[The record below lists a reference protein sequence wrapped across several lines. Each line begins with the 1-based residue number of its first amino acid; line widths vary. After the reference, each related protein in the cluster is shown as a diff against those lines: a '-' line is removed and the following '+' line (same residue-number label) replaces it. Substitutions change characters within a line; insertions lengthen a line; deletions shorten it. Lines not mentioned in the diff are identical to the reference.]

1 MNSEAEGT
9 PLQGPLPLEL
19 QQIKAEKEAL
29 EAEKKETEKKEK
41 EAVEKETA
49 ALAARQ
55 HRQAE
60 HQEPRPGEFSIRL
73 RRSSTGD
80 SLGIVSP
87 EDPHTR
93 RSSRP
98 IKRKRFDD
106 ELGRG
111 AVGGWPSEALHLLQQ
126 EEEVRMRQP
135 GCSTGVAGSSSLVV
149 PEAPTTPVAAHGTAT
164 PVAVDPTLVNSCLA
178 LPDLRMKKKDR
189 KRKGRHREGALKDLS
204 RWKPV
209 DDLALITA
217 VGQTRDLAAVTRGV
231 KFSCHFKLAE
241 VQERW
246 HTLMYDPVISKLA
259 LEAIRNLPQEVVHR
273 VTQGA
278 PYSREEED
286 AIGGCG
292 IKSTAATVDPAVF
305 EQLLANQAAVFH
317 PSRTARDLVTHWQYM
332 KQYTLLPDQTV
343 QPLPRPETGQ
353 HILNFYDGEEQL
365 VDSELVGP
373 GDAEL
378 AGELNMVDRMAKR
391 EIRRIEAEVTKWQ
404 IVVEQ
409 VTGQASPD
417 FDNQTLAVLR
427 GRLVRYLMRSR
438 EISVGRAAKDH
449 TVDVDL
455 TLEGPASKVSR
466 RQAVIKLKNSG
477 EFHLANEGSRPVMVN
492 GTAVITGEMARL
504 ANNAVVEF
512 CNLRFVFLIN
522 TELIEAIRTEAAKTQ
537 FIPSKL

>member
-1 MNSEAEGT
+1 MSCEAEGT

-19 QQIKAEKEAL
+19 QQIKAEKEA
-29 EAEKKETEKKEK
+29 
-41 EAVEKETA
+41 A
-49 ALAARQ
+49 AAARQ
-55 HRQAE
+55 HRQEQQEQGEAGRR

-87 EDPHTR
+87 DDAATR

-111 AVGGWPSEALHLLQQ
+111 GGAAAWGGEAPGLGLLAP
-126 EEEVRMRQP
+126 EEEPRSRQP
-135 GCSTGVAGSSSLVV
+135 SISLPDTPQAAQTST
-149 PEAPTTPVAAHGTAT
+149 
-164 PVAVDPTLVNSCLA
+164 DPTLVNSCLA
-178 LPDLRMKKKDR
+178 LPDLRLKKAVRDKKR
-189 KRKGRHREGALKDLS
+189 KGKGRHREGAIRDLS
-204 RWKPV
+204 RWKPA

-217 VGQTRDLAAVTRGV
+217 VGQTRDLAAVTRGT
-231 KFSCHFKLAE
+231 KFSCHFRLAE

-246 HTLMYDPVISKLA
+246 YTLMYDPVISKLA
-259 LEAIRNLPQEVVHR
+259 IEAVRNLPDEVVHR
-273 VTQGA
+273 VAQAA
-278 PYSREEED
+278 PFSREEED
-286 AIGGCG
+286 AIGGCS
-292 IKSTAATVDPAVF
+292 IKSTAATVDVGVF
-305 EQLLANQAAVFH
+305 EQLLAAQAAVFH
-317 PSRTARDLVTHWQYM
+317 PARTARDLLTHWQYM

-343 QPLPRPETGQ
+343 QPLPRPESGQ
-353 HILNFYDGEEQL
+353 HILNFHDGEEQL
-365 VDSELVGP
+365 VDQELAAPQDGQ
-373 GDAEL
+373 L
-378 AGELNMVDRMAKR
+378 AGELGLVDRMAKR
-391 EIRRIEAEVTKWQ
+391 EIRRIEAEVAKWQ

-409 VTGQASPD
+409 VTGQAAPD

-477 EFHLANEGSRPVMVN
+477 DFHLANEGARPVMVN
-492 GTAVITGEMARL
+492 GKAVVTGEMARL

-522 TELIEAIRTEAAKTQ
+522 TELIEAIRTEAAKNQ
-537 FIPSKL
+537 FIPTKI

>member
-1 MNSEAEGT
+1 MR
-9 PLQGPLPLEL
+9 
-19 QQIKAEKEAL
+19 
-29 EAEKKETEKKEK
+29 
-41 EAVEKETA
+41 V
-49 ALAARQ
+49 
-55 HRQAE
+55 
-60 HQEPRPGEFSIRL
+60 
-73 RRSSTGD
+73 
-80 SLGIVSP
+80 
-87 EDPHTR
+87 
-93 RSSRP
+93 
-98 IKRKRFDD
+98 
-106 ELGRG
+106 
-111 AVGGWPSEALHLLQQ
+111 
-126 EEEVRMRQP
+126 RQP
-135 GCSTGVAGSSSLVV
+135 GCSTGVSGSTSLAMSAPDTAG
-149 PEAPTTPVAAHGTAT
+149 TPVVAHGAST
-164 PVAVDPTLVNSCLA
+164 PASVDPTLVNSCLA

-189 KRKGRHREGALKDLS
+189 KRKGRHQEGALKDLS
-204 RWKPV
+204 RFLFFSWHTLLKVGCFRWKPV

-231 KFSCHFKLAE
+231 KFSCHFKLSE

-259 LEAIRNLPQEVVHR
+259 LEAIRNLPQEVVHK
-273 VTQGA
+273 VTQAA
-278 PYSREEED
+278 PFSREEED

-305 EQLLANQAAVFH
+305 EQLLANQAATFH
-317 PSRTARDLVTHWQYM
+317 PSRTPRDLVTHWQYM

-365 VDSELVGP
+365 VDSELVGT

-378 AGELNMVDRMAKR
+378 AAELNMVDRMAKR

-522 TELIEAIRTEAAKTQ
+522 TELIEAIRTEAAKNQ
-537 FIPSKL
+537 FVPTKI